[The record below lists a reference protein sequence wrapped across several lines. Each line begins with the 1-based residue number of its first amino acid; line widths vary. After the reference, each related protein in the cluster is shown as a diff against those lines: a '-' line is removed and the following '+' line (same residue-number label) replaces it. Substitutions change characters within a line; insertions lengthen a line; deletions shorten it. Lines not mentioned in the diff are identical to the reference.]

1 MVQVQAQSKEHFR
14 DRSIA
19 DMEKHFNMPDWSVH
33 QKLALAC
40 RIMAI
45 EGHGS
50 GMSGQIST
58 RGPRA
63 GTSGNSYWM
72 LGFGLGFDEACARNI
87 VQCDDDLNLLQG
99 NGMVNPANRFHVWIY
114 RHRPDVKCIVHTHAP
129 YVSALSMIG
138 EPLAVSHMDTTM
150 FYEDCAYLRN
160 WPGVPIGD
168 EEGKIIHEA
177 LGGKRAML
185 LAHHG
190 LLTASGTIEE
200 AAVLAVFL
208 ERAAKLQLLAR
219 AAGEIRPISPE
230 LGREAHDWRLK
241 PMMIAG
247 QFHYFAR
254 RALQQLGDDCL
265 R

>member
-1 MVQVQAQSKEHFR
+1 MTQVQAKPIDHFR

-19 DMEKHFNMPDWSVH
+19 DMEKHLEMPNWPVQ

-40 RIMAI
+40 RIMAM

-50 GMSGQIST
+50 GLSGQIST

-63 GTSGNSYWM
+63 GTYWM

-87 VQCDDDLNLLQG
+87 VLCDDDLNLLQG
-99 NGMVNPANRFHVWIY
+99 SGMVNPANRFHVWIY
-114 RHRPDVKCIVHTHAP
+114 RHRPEVNCIVHTHAP
-129 YVSALSMIG
+129 NVSALSMIG
-138 EPLAVSHMDTTM
+138 EPLAVSHMDATM
-150 FYEDCAYLRN
+150 FYEDCAYLRD

-168 EEGKIIHEA
+168 EEGRIIQDA
-177 LGGKRAML
+177 LGGKRAIL

-190 LLTASGTIEE
+190 LLTANGTIEE

-219 AAGEIRPISPE
+219 AAGEIKPIPPE
-230 LGREAHDWRLK
+230 LAREAHDWRLK

-247 QFHYFAR
+247 QFNYFAR
-254 RALQQLGDDCL
+254 RALREGDDCL

>member
-1 MVQVQAQSKEHFR
+1 MTQVQAQSKEDIR

-19 DMEKHFNMPDWSVH
+19 DMENHLAMPDWSAP

-40 RIMAI
+40 RIMAM

-50 GMSGQIST
+50 ALSGQIST
-58 RGPRA
+58 RGQRA
-63 GTSGNSYWM
+63 GTYWM

-87 VQCDDDLNLLQG
+87 VLCDDDLKLLQG
-99 NGMVNPANRFHVWIY
+99 TGMVNPANRFHVWIY
-114 RHRPDVKCIVHTHAP
+114 RHRPDVNCIVHTHAP
-129 YVSALSMIG
+129 NASALSMIG
-138 EPLAVSHMDTTM
+138 EPLAVSHMDATM

-177 LGGKRAML
+177 LGGKRAIL

-200 AAVLAVFL
+200 AAVLAVFF

-219 AAGEIRPISPE
+219 AAGDIKPISPE

-254 RALQQLGDDCL
+254 CALQEGDDCL

>member
-1 MVQVQAQSKEHFR
+1 MTQVQARPKEELR

-19 DMEKHFNMPDWSVH
+19 DMEKHLDMPAWSVH

-40 RIMAI
+40 RIMAM

-50 GMSGQIST
+50 GLSGQIST

-63 GTSGNSYWM
+63 GTYLM
-72 LGFGLGFDEACARNI
+72 LGFRLGFDEACAGNI
-87 VQCDDDLNLLQG
+87 VLCDDDLNLLQG

-114 RHRPDVKCIVHTHAP
+114 RHRHDVNCIVHTHAP
-129 YVSALSMIG
+129 HVSALSMIG

-168 EEGKIIHEA
+168 EEGRIIQEA
-177 LGGKRAML
+177 LGGKRAIL

-219 AAGEIRPISPE
+219 AAGEIKPISAE
-230 LGREAHDWRLK
+230 LGREAHDWRLN
-241 PMMIAG
+241 PSMIAG

-254 RALQQLGDDCL
+254 RALQAGDDCL
-265 R
+265 H